1 MLLRRSVSGDIY
13 AFAPKAPSIFIP
25 EDERGLF
32 LEDLSENLKPFLPK
46 ETVCIRYDTFWPSSF
61 EDADNMPRKELLE
74 MRFNFGTKKHL
85 LRKSTS
91 DHFCPNTVLIDLSA
105 SPEQMLTRMR
115 QTTRNSIRKSYREG
129 VTFSEKDLSFLPV
142 WHNLYKK
149 TGLRKKFYT
158 EEKDYFEM
166 LLGGARRFGRLFFKP
181 VASPHEDCGKGPPE
195 KQVSSAISKILSS
208 NPSEMPC
215 TAPVPEPTFHILAA
229 EKDGGLLAS
238 IILCFCGKTAYYMY
252 SGSDPEYSKY
262 MGGYGLQW
270 EAMLYARK
278 NGCQVYD
285 LVGIPPNGQKN
296 HPMSGLYTFKT
307 GFGGK
312 KVKYAGCW
320 DYPFNQ
326 GKYTRFCNSEEL
338 RQK

>member
-1 MLLRRSVSGDIY
+1 MLITQVQPEDFPAQDNLFQTSFWGKFKSAEGSPALFFLCSSDNGEPFTAARTPHTGTFPQSSFPLLVLLRRSVSGDIY

-181 VASPHEDCGKGPPE
+181 VASPHEDCGSHSCGHHE
-195 KQVSSAISKILSS
+195 
-208 NPSEMPC
+208 
-215 TAPVPEPTFHILAA
+215 
-229 EKDGGLLAS
+229 GG
-238 IILCFCGKTAYYMY
+238 CGNHNCGK
-252 SGSDPEYSKY
+252 
-262 MGGYGLQW
+262 
-270 EAMLYARK
+270 
-278 NGCQVYD
+278 
-285 LVGIPPNGQKN
+285 
-296 HPMSGLYTFKT
+296 
-307 GFGGK
+307 
-312 KVKYAGCW
+312 
-320 DYPFNQ
+320 
-326 GKYTRFCNSEEL
+326 
-338 RQK
+338 